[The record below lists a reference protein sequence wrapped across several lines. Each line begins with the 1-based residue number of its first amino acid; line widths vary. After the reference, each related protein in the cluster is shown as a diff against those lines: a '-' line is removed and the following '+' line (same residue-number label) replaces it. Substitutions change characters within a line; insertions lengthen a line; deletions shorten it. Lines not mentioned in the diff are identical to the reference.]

1 MPAEILCRD
10 STPKCNSNSNS
21 TAAAA
26 AWLLLAPCATQTG
39 GAGVSTASEAAA
51 VATATRA
58 GPPSGSFSRG
68 ESRTQ
73 CCTAAA
79 AHAPA
84 CLTAARRST
93 AIDTQE
99 SAPSQQAAAAAACT
113 AESPGLRSSSS
124 SSNSFSR
131 DSALPL
137 LPQVSEREAVGISFF
152 SKPLLLPTFSVATPA
167 VAAAVKASH
176 AQQSASQLE
185 LDARARDAASS
196 SGDENCGNSRMTCS
210 TLMRAPESRL
220 MRAGLAALF
229 PLLAPEWVRDA
240 AFPERAAGSAAA
252 AAAATACGSREA
264 LQQQLLQQQLQLH
277 PAIRNRQLVKAI
289 LDGQVSLLSL
299 VPVDASH
306 LERDLH
312 FLLPLQQL
320 QLRLLNGFVFESCSE
335 CHAAHAACLRSLDR
349 SLAHILGRWL
359 LQQACRGPNEAS
371 MRGSQ
376 QGENAEQQHVAD
388 AEGGIFP
395 SDPAAPAAPPATCLS
410 SGLEESFSKKTP
422 PGIGAPPAT
431 APPSAAWRAAA
442 QTATDGGS
450 TAAAV
455 AHGEAAR
462 DDGSAEH
469 AAHRG
474 NSNSSSNS
482 NSSNSNNNSNSSNSS
497 NSSNAAATT
506 ATDDGEEED
515 VGEGSHLTV
524 PALVR
529 HFECWKSSF
538 RSLAVQTGQTASA
551 AASAAAV
558 ETPQSPQS
566 PCSKKAKLK
575 AKRRHF
581 TAPPQVNL
589 RESDAAVAEA
599 DAAPSGDDAASS
611 VPRRLL
617 ELRQEQQKEQEDE
630 QPPEERR
637 EQQQQQPQQQPQ
649 QQQQYGE
656 NERSSHSVYYP
667 SLYDLPASP
676 DSATAVQQRELGR
689 QLVLQLGALVMAGG
703 GSSKKLLLPQLG
715 PLRAAAEAL
724 TAFDFSSFAAVAQ
737 QRGTAERRTCSRS
750 YSGCSAAAETWRE
763 GEAARCTYTAMR
775 PANSQG
781 ATGDTGAAT
790 NREVWIRLLC
800 RCPVVPLQLSFSHS
814 ARRAD
819 AACPSLRQQQ
829 PFDAS
834 RGDDTCAAASP
845 SAATGA
851 SDDEQAVHDIASKR
865 SSRSSL
871 ADQSVAVI
879 ANKNAVAA
887 AAAAAENERGSRAH
901 WCECFVSIHC
911 SSSSEAFPTSSAAA
925 EAAPAPPFTAA
936 LDSKSMQERE
946 EGGGDALGKAEAED
960 GGGLMTATGKSA
972 TAAIARAAAL
982 AAYCSNSNRCRFT
995 LQVCNQRPKSD
1006 LLFWAM
1012 PVADMRQNSSSR
1024 SSNNSSSWKVLQIPE
1039 TVSLENSV
1047 DELMAKQNFLMELK
1061 KRVQKNPQMRDTL

>member
-1 MPAEILCRD
+1 
-10 STPKCNSNSNS
+10 
-21 TAAAA
+21 
-26 AWLLLAPCATQTG
+26 
-39 GAGVSTASEAAA
+39 
-51 VATATRA
+51 
-58 GPPSGSFSRG
+58 
-68 ESRTQ
+68 
-73 CCTAAA
+73 
-79 AHAPA
+79 
-84 CLTAARRST
+84 
-93 AIDTQE
+93 
-99 SAPSQQAAAAAACT
+99 
-113 AESPGLRSSSS
+113 
-124 SSNSFSR
+124 
-131 DSALPL
+131 
-137 LPQVSEREAVGISFF
+137 
-152 SKPLLLPTFSVATPA
+152 
-167 VAAAVKASH
+167 
-176 AQQSASQLE
+176 
-185 LDARARDAASS
+185 
-196 SGDENCGNSRMTCS
+196 
-210 TLMRAPESRL
+210 
-220 MRAGLAALF
+220 
-229 PLLAPEWVRDA
+229 
-240 AFPERAAGSAAA
+240 
-252 AAAATACGSREA
+252 
-264 LQQQLLQQQLQLH
+264 
-277 PAIRNRQLVKAI
+277 
-289 LDGQVSLLSL
+289 
-299 VPVDASH
+299 
-306 LERDLH
+306 
-312 FLLPLQQL
+312 
-320 QLRLLNGFVFESCSE
+320 
-335 CHAAHAACLRSLDR
+335 
-349 SLAHILGRWL
+349 
-359 LQQACRGPNEAS
+359 

-455 AHGEAAR
+455 AHGEAA
-462 DDGSAEH
+462 
-469 AAHRG
+469 
-474 NSNSSSNS
+474 
-482 NSSNSNNNSNSSNSS
+482 
-497 NSSNAAATT
+497 
-506 ATDDGEEED
+506 
-515 VGEGSHLTV
+515 L
-524 PALVR
+524 
-529 HFECWKSSF
+529 
-538 RSLAVQTGQTASA
+538 QTGQTASA

-599 DAAPSGDDAASS
+599 DAAPSG
-611 VPRRLL
+611 
-617 ELRQEQQKEQEDE
+617 
-630 QPPEERR
+630 
-637 EQQQQQPQQQPQ
+637 
-649 QQQQYGE
+649 
-656 NERSSHSVYYP
+656 
-667 SLYDLPASP
+667 
-676 DSATAVQQRELGR
+676 
-689 QLVLQLGALVMAGG
+689 ALVMAGG

-737 QRGTAERRTCSRS
+737 QRGNSDAE
-750 YSGCSAAAETWRE
+750 
-763 GEAARCTYTAMR
+763 MR

-851 SDDEQAVHDIASKR
+851 SDDEQAVHDIASKRSRSCTVDRRRHPSNNCAISNKSNYGISSNNDNYGISSNKNNCGISNNENNCGISNNENNCGIRNNENNCGISNNESNCGISNNENNGISNNENNLPHHSPAYR

-995 LQVCNQRPKSD
+995 LQV
-1006 LLFWAM
+1006 
-1012 PVADMRQNSSSR
+1012 
-1024 SSNNSSSWKVLQIPE
+1024 LQIPE